1 MAYISF
7 SFRKFVHRRF
17 HMQWV
22 KSDRIHSNLQDV
34 LSGMSVVKSYG
45 KEEEEAEHFNRTADE
60 FAVVQFQNEKFWA
73 VFFPSLQF
81 IVSVGVYLVTYF
93 GGVRVLSGEKTVGE
107 LMQFIAYVSML
118 YQYVGWITNLPR
130 QLMNVVTSLER
141 ISDVMSQEPEI
152 FDTEKSKELKIKG
165 RVQLKD
171 ASFGYKSY
179 TYIHMGGKIAV
190 VVVLDKEDAELGKG
204 LAMHIAANNPSYL
217 NTDAIGADAIEH
229 ETKIQ
234 LEAAKQDPKLAGKPE
249 EMLKKII
256 GGKVN
261 KYFAE
266 MVLVEQPYLL
276 DTESGKKVGQVLQEK
291 KANVLKYVRYQVGE
305 GIEKRKDDF
314 ASEVMS
320 QMK

>member
-1 MAYISF
+1 MALIDLIKQLRDRTGAGLMDCKAALLNNDEDLDKATDWLREKGLAKAAKKADRIAAEGLALTKTCEKCGKTVILEVNCETDF
-7 SFRKFVHRRF
+7 VAKGDAFKELVDNVAGEILKNEPKDVDAAKELTTGLFTDATVKMGEKFDLRRF
-17 HMQWV
+17 EV
-22 KSDRIHSNLQDV
+22 I
-34 LSGMSVVKSYG
+34 
-45 KEEEEAEHFNRTADE
+45 
-60 FAVVQFQNEKFWA
+60 EKGNNF
-73 VFFPSLQF
+73 
-81 IVSVGVYLVTYF
+81 VY
-93 GGVRVLSGEKTVGE
+93 S
-107 LMQFIAYVSML
+107 
-118 YQYVGWITNLPR
+118 
-130 QLMNVVTSLER
+130 
-141 ISDVMSQEPEI
+141 
-152 FDTEKSKELKIKG
+152 
-165 RVQLKD
+165 
-171 ASFGYKSY
+171 
-179 TYIHMGGKIAV
+179 YIHMGGKIAV

-217 NTDAIGADAIEH
+217 NTEAIGSDAIEH

>member
-1 MAYISF
+1 MALIDLIKQLRDRTGAGLMDCKAALLNNDEDLDKATDWLREKGLAKAAKKADRIAAEGLALTKTCEKCGCTVILEVNCETDF
-7 SFRKFVHRRF
+7 VAKGDAFKELVDNVAGCILKNAPKDVDAAKELTKDLFTDATVKMGEKFDLRRF
-17 HMQWV
+17 EC
-22 KSDRIHSNLQDV
+22 I
-34 LSGMSVVKSYG
+34 
-45 KEEEEAEHFNRTADE
+45 
-60 FAVVQFQNEKFWA
+60 EKGNNF
-73 VFFPSLQF
+73 V
-81 IVSVGVYLVTYF
+81 
-93 GGVRVLSGEKTVGE
+93 
-107 LMQFIAYVSML
+107 
-118 YQYVGWITNLPR
+118 
-130 QLMNVVTSLER
+130 
-141 ISDVMSQEPEI
+141 
-152 FDTEKSKELKIKG
+152 
-165 RVQLKD
+165 
-171 ASFGYKSY
+171 Y

-204 LAMHIAANNPSYL
+204 LAMHIAANNPAYL
-217 NTDAIGADAIEH
+217 NTQAIGADAIEH

-276 DTESGKKVGQVLQEK
+276 DTESGKKVGQVLEEK
-291 KANVLKYVRYQVGE
+291 KTNVIKYVRYQVGE

>member
-1 MAYISF
+1 MALIDLIKQLRDRTGAGLMECKAALLNNDEDLDKATDWLREKGLAKAAKKADRIAAEGLALTKTCEKCGKTVILEVNCETDF
-7 SFRKFVHRRF
+7 VAKGDAFKELVEGVAGTILKNEPKDVDAAKELTTGLFTDATVKMGEKFDLRRF
-17 HMQWV
+17 EV
-22 KSDRIHSNLQDV
+22 I
-34 LSGMSVVKSYG
+34 
-45 KEEEEAEHFNRTADE
+45 
-60 FAVVQFQNEKFWA
+60 EKGNNF
-73 VFFPSLQF
+73 V
-81 IVSVGVYLVTYF
+81 
-93 GGVRVLSGEKTVGE
+93 
-107 LMQFIAYVSML
+107 
-118 YQYVGWITNLPR
+118 
-130 QLMNVVTSLER
+130 
-141 ISDVMSQEPEI
+141 
-152 FDTEKSKELKIKG
+152 
-165 RVQLKD
+165 
-171 ASFGYKSY
+171 Y

-276 DTESGKKVGQVLQEK
+276 DTESGKKVGQVLQEN
-291 KANVLKYVRYQVGE
+291 KANVIKYVRYQVGE

>member
-1 MAYISF
+1 MALIDLIKQLRDRTGAGLMDCKAALLNNDEDLDKATDWLREKGLAKAAKKADRIAAEGLALTKTCEKCGCTVILEVNCETDF
-7 SFRKFVHRRF
+7 VAKGDAFKELVDNVAGCILKNEPKDVEAAKELTKDLFTDATVKMGEKFDLRRF
-17 HMQWV
+17 EV
-22 KSDRIHSNLQDV
+22 I
-34 LSGMSVVKSYG
+34 
-45 KEEEEAEHFNRTADE
+45 
-60 FAVVQFQNEKFWA
+60 EK
-73 VFFPSLQF
+73 
-81 IVSVGVYLVTYF
+81 
-93 GGVRVLSGEKTVGE
+93 GEG
-107 LMQFIAYVSML
+107 
-118 YQYVGWITNLPR
+118 QYI
-130 QLMNVVTSLER
+130 
-141 ISDVMSQEPEI
+141 
-152 FDTEKSKELKIKG
+152 
-165 RVQLKD
+165 
-171 ASFGYKSY
+171 Y

-190 VVVLDKEDAELGKG
+190 VVVLDKEDPELGKG
-204 LAMHIAANNPSYL
+204 LAMHIAANNPAYL
-217 NTDAIGADAIEH
+217 NTQAIGADAIEH

-276 DTESGKKVGQVLQEK
+276 DTESGKKVGQVLEEK
-291 KANVLKYVRYQVGE
+291 KTNVIKYVRYQVGE

>member
-1 MAYISF
+1 MALIDLIKQLRDRTGAGLMDCKAALLNNDEDLDKATDWLREKGLAKAAKKADRIAAEGLALTKTCEKCGKTVILEVNCETDFVAKVDAFKELVENVAGEILKNEPKDVEAAKELTTSLF
-7 SFRKFVHRRF
+7 TDATVKMGEKFDLRRF
-17 HMQWV
+17 EV
-22 KSDRIHSNLQDV
+22 I
-34 LSGMSVVKSYG
+34 
-45 KEEEEAEHFNRTADE
+45 
-60 FAVVQFQNEKFWA
+60 EKGNNF
-73 VFFPSLQF
+73 
-81 IVSVGVYLVTYF
+81 VY
-93 GGVRVLSGEKTVGE
+93 S
-107 LMQFIAYVSML
+107 
-118 YQYVGWITNLPR
+118 
-130 QLMNVVTSLER
+130 
-141 ISDVMSQEPEI
+141 
-152 FDTEKSKELKIKG
+152 
-165 RVQLKD
+165 
-171 ASFGYKSY
+171 
-179 TYIHMGGKIAV
+179 YIHMGGKIAV

-217 NTDAIGADAIEH
+217 NTQAIGADAIEH

-276 DTESGKKVGQVLQEK
+276 DTESGKKVGQVLEEK
-291 KANVLKYVRYQVGE
+291 KTNVLKYVRYQVGE

>member
-1 MAYISF
+1 MALIDLIKQLRDRTGAGLMDCKAALLNNDEDLDKATDWLREKGLAKAAKKADRIAAEGLALTKTCEKCGKTVILEVNCETDF
-7 SFRKFVHRRF
+7 VAKGDAFKELVENVAGEILKNEPKDVEAAKELTTGLFTDATVKMGEKFDLRRF
-17 HMQWV
+17 EV
-22 KSDRIHSNLQDV
+22 LEAGSNFV
-34 LSGMSVVKSYG
+34 
-45 KEEEEAEHFNRTADE
+45 
-60 FAVVQFQNEKFWA
+60 
-73 VFFPSLQF
+73 
-81 IVSVGVYLVTYF
+81 
-93 GGVRVLSGEKTVGE
+93 
-107 LMQFIAYVSML
+107 
-118 YQYVGWITNLPR
+118 
-130 QLMNVVTSLER
+130 
-141 ISDVMSQEPEI
+141 
-152 FDTEKSKELKIKG
+152 
-165 RVQLKD
+165 
-171 ASFGYKSY
+171 Y

-190 VVVLDKEDAELGKG
+190 AVVLDKEDAELGKG
-204 LAMHIAANNPSYL
+204 IAMHIAANNPSYL
-217 NTDAIGADAIEH
+217 DTNAIGSDAIEH

-266 MVLVEQPYLL
+266 MVLVEQPYLM

-291 KANVLKYVRYQVGE
+291 GTKVVKYVRYQVGE

>member
-1 MAYISF
+1 MALIDLIKQLRDRTGAGLMDCKAALLNNDEDLDKATDWLREKGLAKAAKKADRIAAEGLALTKTCEKCGKTVILEVNCETDF
-7 SFRKFVHRRF
+7 VAKGDAFKELVDNVAGEILKNEPKDVEAAKELTTGLFTDATVKMGEKFDLRRF
-17 HMQWV
+17 EV
-22 KSDRIHSNLQDV
+22 I
-34 LSGMSVVKSYG
+34 
-45 KEEEEAEHFNRTADE
+45 EAGNNF
-60 FAVVQFQNEKFWA
+60 V
-73 VFFPSLQF
+73 
-81 IVSVGVYLVTYF
+81 
-93 GGVRVLSGEKTVGE
+93 
-107 LMQFIAYVSML
+107 
-118 YQYVGWITNLPR
+118 
-130 QLMNVVTSLER
+130 
-141 ISDVMSQEPEI
+141 
-152 FDTEKSKELKIKG
+152 
-165 RVQLKD
+165 
-171 ASFGYKSY
+171 Y

-190 VVVLDKEDAELGKG
+190 AVVLDKEDAELGKG

-217 NTDAIGADAIEH
+217 DTNAIGADAIEH

-266 MVLVEQPYLL
+266 MVLVEQAYLM

-291 KANVLKYVRYQVGE
+291 KTNVLKYVRYQVGE

>member
-1 MAYISF
+1 MALIDLIKQLRDRTGAGLMDCKAALLNNDEDLDKATDWLREKGLAKAAKKADRIAAEGLALTKTCEKCGKTVILEVNCETDF
-7 SFRKFVHRRF
+7 VAKGDAFKELVEGVAGTILKNEPKDVDAAKELTTGLFTDATVKMGEKFDLRRF
-17 HMQWV
+17 EV
-22 KSDRIHSNLQDV
+22 I
-34 LSGMSVVKSYG
+34 
-45 KEEEEAEHFNRTADE
+45 
-60 FAVVQFQNEKFWA
+60 EKGNNF
-73 VFFPSLQF
+73 V
-81 IVSVGVYLVTYF
+81 
-93 GGVRVLSGEKTVGE
+93 
-107 LMQFIAYVSML
+107 
-118 YQYVGWITNLPR
+118 
-130 QLMNVVTSLER
+130 
-141 ISDVMSQEPEI
+141 
-152 FDTEKSKELKIKG
+152 
-165 RVQLKD
+165 
-171 ASFGYKSY
+171 Y

-276 DTESGKKVGQVLQEK
+276 DTESGKKVGQVLQEN
-291 KANVLKYVRYQVGE
+291 KANVIKYVRYQVGE